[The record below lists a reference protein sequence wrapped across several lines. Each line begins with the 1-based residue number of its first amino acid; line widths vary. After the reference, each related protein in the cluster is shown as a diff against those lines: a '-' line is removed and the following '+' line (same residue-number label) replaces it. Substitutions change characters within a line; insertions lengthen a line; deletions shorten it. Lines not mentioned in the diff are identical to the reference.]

1 MDSLVSIF
9 LLTCLLSL
17 STAQIPGPVQNLV
30 INNIQQ
36 WGFTAAWDP
45 PNTGNTP
52 EFYNVT
58 ITNTNT
64 NDVYERSL
72 LPNDDGAYEIDHLY
86 DDTTYMFSVVAVN
99 SDGQGGLAVENTGI
113 NIPPCQLCLNS
124 ATEGPSFFRLMFP
137 ATGVTTIISGTSVD
151 ASTRLTG
158 TQRTIS
164 PLLTSTFFLG
174 LQGGLLY
181 ELQMTDANTQT
192 IVYSSRYRTVPN
204 PATNLLLSPDS
215 STSVQVTYEQPIGTQ
230 YHKYDGF
237 RITYGDQE
245 RFVGSSD
252 TSVVIDG
259 LQAGISYTFEVQTF
273 SGELADRTY
282 SMPATDDIILVDLFL
297 EANATTS
304 LSVAWAL
311 PSIEVSGFQIRYS
324 ILDASSFTTLPFGAT
339 VTSAILENLEPG
351 KIYRINL
358 YIVTAEGTDLL
369 TGAEFQTKQDSEEL
383 RLQTRTS
390 TSIFVSWGNTTRP
403 EVTGFVLRITFPEG
417 SLLHTKTV
425 GFGDV
430 LGIEFSDLIPGTNY
444 TIYLLVEVEGQ
455 SDTTVHS
462 LDVTTLPGMPGRVS
476 CIYITQSL
484 LRFVWVATQEGNFDG
499 YAISIQTDDGE
510 EIPLESVGK
519 DEQLQAMAYYLM
531 DSTIYTVI
539 VKSTLGDLRGEP
551 ATTICRTDFQFLKVS
566 TSTSTSGGQDLF
578 LDWPDFGASSYEME
592 YTPQEGTPSS
602 PIILDT
608 STMMILRNL
617 SPGTAYHFTLFGFS
631 EFGRGR
637 LTGVTFVLGNIHMNE
652 LIVYL

>member
-1 MDSLVSIF
+1 ME
-9 LLTCLLSL
+9 L

-113 NIPPCQLCLNS
+113 NIPPCQLCLSSANS
-124 ATEGPSFFRLMFP
+124 GSNFFQLLFP
-137 ATGVTTIISGTSVD
+137 ATGVTTILSGTSVD
-151 ASTRLTG
+151 ASSELTVTPRAIG
-158 TQRTIS
+158 PT
-164 PLLTSTFFLG
+164 LTSIFYLG

-181 ELQMTDANTQT
+181 ELQMTDSNTQD

-369 TGAEFQTKQDSEEL
+369 TGAEFQTTPLLYVQGHHLNSRTAHVSFYHPHYLCHEKGKVRYRFL
-383 RLQTRTS
+383 RLRVRRRSQ
-390 TSIFVSWGNTTRP
+390 GLD
-403 EVTGFVLRITFPEG
+403 TGPD
-417 SLLHTKTV
+417 
-425 GFGDV
+425 GD
-430 LGIEFSDLIPGTNY
+430 EFLIPTDACPEY
-444 TIYLLVEVEGQ
+444 TFNNLLP
-455 SDTTVHS
+455 DTDYAVDVNTVAEDERTES
-462 LDVTTLPGMPGRVS
+462 SPSTMDVTTPPMQEGEISFNGITTTSINFSWGMVSADTNGPFDFYLLNLKNELSIDIHNVQVNTSETREHTFSGLMPGRLYRV
-476 CIYITQSL
+476 
-484 LRFVWVATQEGNFDG
+484 
-499 YAISIQTDDGE
+499 
-510 EIPLESVGK
+510 
-519 DEQLQAMAYYLM
+519 
-531 DSTIYTVI
+531 
-539 VKSTLGDLRGEP
+539 
-551 ATTICRTDFQFLKVS
+551 
-566 TSTSTSGGQDLF
+566 
-578 LDWPDFGASSYEME
+578 
-592 YTPQEGTPSS
+592 
-602 PIILDT
+602 
-608 STMMILRNL
+608 
-617 SPGTAYHFTLFGFS
+617 
-631 EFGRGR
+631 
-637 LTGVTFVLGNIHMNE
+637 E
-652 LIVYL
+652 LIVNSFRQRSAAMYTRKFMQ